1 MATLCTFPCVERPQP
16 TALIISE
23 CYMPLGGSEAD
34 WLHSGQ
40 YFIEQCEHSGVTPH
54 VIDVDQRG
62 ASVPGPHSTDCKIV
76 SPIKVVGD
84 LISCSNQCTK
94 GTTPHCPA
102 IGWTHRQRIHVS
114 CELAT
119 APVPLIFYKSPSLF
133 DDLNL
138 EGLRHDNAL
147 SLQTHS

>member
-1 MATLCTFPCVERPQP
+1 M
-16 TALIISE
+16 
-23 CYMPLGGSEAD
+23 
-34 WLHSGQ
+34 
-40 YFIEQCEHSGVTPH
+40 TPH

-62 ASVPGPHSTDCKIV
+62 ASIQWPHGTDCKIV

-84 LISCSNQCTK
+84 LISCGNQCTK

-102 IGWTHRQRIHVS
+102 ICWTHRQRIHVS

-133 DDLNL
+133 DDLSL
-138 EGLRHDNAL
+138 EWLRHNRAL
-147 SLQTHS
+147 FLLNLFVAIFLH